1 MRRTSAVQQAF
12 DEARFGATRS
22 LNVREPML
30 SAAEAARRAEG
41 WLRAKQV
48 EQIRIRRRRVINRA
62 EARDNLAA
70 QSRAMQEVE
79 THAFQNVAT
88 RAEAIA
94 ALSRK
99 GGQGFIDPTLC
110 HPSPAPTA

>member
-1 MRRTSAVQQAF
+1 VRGRHPALTPRESEGVFDRSEKGLPAGLAILTSDACCI
-12 DEARFGATRS
+12 EAC
-22 LNVREPML
+22 
-30 SAAEAARRAEG
+30 AE
-41 WLRAKQV
+41 QV
-48 EQIRIRRRRVINRA
+48 EQILIRRRRVINRA

-99 GGQGFIDPTLC
+99 GGQGLIDPTLC
-110 HPSPAPTA
+110 HPSPAPIA